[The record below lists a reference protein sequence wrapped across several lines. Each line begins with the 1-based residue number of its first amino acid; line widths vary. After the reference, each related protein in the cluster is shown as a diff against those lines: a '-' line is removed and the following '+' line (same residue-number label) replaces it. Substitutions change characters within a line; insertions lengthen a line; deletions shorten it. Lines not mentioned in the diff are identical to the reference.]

1 MMKMDKKFL
10 GLLVIVIALVS
21 AGSYYCYASNL
32 SQSTTPTQI
41 PKSLLSSVQL
51 SQIPTGNQTSAQ
63 SSILVDGAFA
73 LYPLMVTWAQEY
85 ESTNPNV
92 NIQVSAG
99 GAGKGMSDVLA
110 GQVDIGMVSRSATQV
125 EINAGAYPIRVARAG
140 AVAIVNANNPVLA
153 DLLTRGLSQ
162 STLEGI
168 FVYGNVTSWGQATG
182 NPLSPVNKI
191 DVYTRSDSSGLAST
205 WAKFLGGKT
214 QDDLLGVGVYG
225 DPGMIQAIQSDPIG
239 IGYAN
244 LAFAYDNSTGKQVS
258 GIAVVPIDYHNNGR
272 IDASEDFYG
281 NLTSVDNAIATG
293 AFPTPPAMDLFLV
306 TKGPPTGATLAFIV
320 WILTDG
326 QQYVP
331 KAGLV
336 SLSSSALS
344 QELSQLQN
352 SSNVQVPEFSG
363 LAIVAFSAL
372 AASLSVLQ
380 RRTTSS
386 SDESF
391 SR

>member
-1 MMKMDKKFL
+1 MNRKL
-10 GLLVIVIALVS
+10 VGLLVIVIALVS
-21 AGSYYCYASNL
+21 AGSYYYYASNL
-32 SQSTTPTQI
+32 AQNTTSAQMPE
-41 PKSLLSSVQL
+41 SLLSSVQL
-51 SQIPTGNQTSAQ
+51 SQTPAGDQTSGQ
-63 SSILVDGAFA
+63 SSIVVDGAFA

-85 ESTNPNV
+85 ESINPNV

-110 GQVDIGMVSRSATQV
+110 GLVDIGMVSRSATQI
-125 EINAGAYPIRVARAG
+125 EINSGAYPIRVARAG

-153 DLLTRGLSQ
+153 GLLANGLSRP
-162 STLEGI
+162 TLQGI
-168 FVYGNVTSWGQATG
+168 FIYGNVTTWGQATN

-191 DVYTRSDSSGLAST
+191 DVYTRSDSSGLADT
-205 WAKFLGGKT
+205 WAKFLGKT
-214 QDDLLGVGVYG
+214 QDDLLGIGVYG

-258 GIAVVPIDYHNNGR
+258 GIAVVPIDFNNNGR
-272 IDASEDFYG
+272 IDANGNFYG

-306 TKGPPTGATLAFIV
+306 TKGKPTDATLAFIV
-320 WILTDG
+320 WILTAG

-331 KAGLV
+331 RTGLV
-336 SLSSSALS
+336 ALPSPALS

-352 SSNVQVPEFSG
+352 SSTST
-363 LAIVAFSAL
+363 A
-372 AASLSVLQ
+372 
-380 RRTTSS
+380 TTTS
-386 SDESF
+386 SDES
-391 SR
+391 SIR